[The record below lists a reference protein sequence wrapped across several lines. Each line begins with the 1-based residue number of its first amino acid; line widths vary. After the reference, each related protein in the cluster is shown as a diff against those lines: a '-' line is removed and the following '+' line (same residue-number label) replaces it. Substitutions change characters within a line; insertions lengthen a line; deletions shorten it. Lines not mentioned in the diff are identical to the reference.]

1 MLLSHLVQEAA
12 LLIKEVRP
20 LQHKTETFI
29 KEVLTLLQETVL
41 LIRERVHQVEMLQLL
56 PELQLQIEVQHTL
69 LQLEALLAQVVLLEV
84 AEAQVEAVAADA
96 QVVEEDK
103 LNCYL
108 IFNYMKKITYLLA
121 FMLTLSMTLFAQG
134 EVDALRFSRED
145 LHGTARAMSMGGAF
159 GALGGDL
166 TGVSVNPAGIA
177 VYRSSEVVGTLNLS
191 SEGSSVGDYDA
202 NKTRFDVDNLGFVGY
217 FPLSNDVF
225 PLINFGF
232 SFNKL
237 KSFDKNIDAVGSPA
251 SSMIDYIV
259 DRSAGVNP
267 TSLEI
272 GDNLPDPF
280 ESQPWLSVLGFNSY
294 LIDDHQDAQGYYYTP
309 LNTRN
314 ELYGNEIKTRER
326 GYIDNYDFTVGTTI
340 NNVLNL
346 GLSLSIK
353 DIYYSVTSD
362 YWEDYDNGNYRLTN
376 WLTASGAGIS
386 AKFGA
391 IYRPVNEL
399 RLGLAYHTPTYYA
412 LNETFEAEM
421 EDDMG
426 AYVNVEGYEP
436 GTTYSKR
443 FSNEYDLKT
452 PGKLVASAATVLG
465 GRFIASIDYELVNY
479 SNMKLMIPS
488 NSVDNTDWYEI
499 DNEYISTDFN
509 SVSTVKI
516 GTEYRFSPKFY
527 GRLGYAWMQNPYNVD
542 FKEAGNAAVVGSNT
556 VHRIEGDANYF
567 TGGVGFRFNQ
577 NFFLDVALVYKTQTD
592 DLYPFPNLYAENG
605 TVPVINANPFELK
618 NSSFRGL
625 VTLGYKF

>member
-1 MLLSHLVQEAA
+1 M
-12 LLIKEVRP
+12 
-20 LQHKTETFI
+20 
-29 KEVLTLLQETVL
+29 
-41 LIRERVHQVEMLQLL
+41 
-56 PELQLQIEVQHTL
+56 
-69 LQLEALLAQVVLLEV
+69 
-84 AEAQVEAVAADA
+84 EAVAADA

-121 FMLTLSMTLFAQG
+121 FMLTLSITLFAQG

-294 LIDDHQDAQGYYYTP
+294 LINDHQDAQGYYYTP

-314 ELYGNEIKTRER
+314 ELSGNEIKTRER

-362 YWEDYDNGNYRLTN
+362 YWEDYENGNYRLTN
-376 WLTASGAGIS
+376 WLTTNGAGIS

-499 DNEYISTDFN
+499 DNEYISTDFK
-509 SVSTVKI
+509 SVSTVKV
-516 GTEYRFSPKFY
+516 GTEYRFSPKLY

-577 NFFLDVALVYKTQTD
+577 NFFLDLALVYKTQTD
-592 DLYPFPNLYAENG
+592 DLFAFPNLYSESGGA
-605 TVPVINANPFELK
+605 PVIDANPFEL
-618 NSSFRGL
+618 NNNSFRGL

>member
-1 MLLSHLVQEAA
+1 M
-12 LLIKEVRP
+12 
-20 LQHKTETFI
+20 
-29 KEVLTLLQETVL
+29 
-41 LIRERVHQVEMLQLL
+41 
-56 PELQLQIEVQHTL
+56 
-69 LQLEALLAQVVLLEV
+69 
-84 AEAQVEAVAADA
+84 EAVAADA

-103 LNCYL
+103 LNSYL

-121 FMLTLSMTLFAQG
+121 FMLTLSITLFAQG

-191 SEGSSVGDYDA
+191 REGSSVGDYDA

-217 FPLSNDVF
+217 FPLRNDVF

-232 SFNKL
+232 SFNKI

-259 DRSAGVNP
+259 DRSAGLDP
-267 TSLEI
+267 TLLEK
-272 GDNLPDPF
+272 DDMF
-280 ESQPWLSVLGFNSY
+280 FKQPWLSVLGYNTNLIEIDPNSNNNY
-294 LIDDHQDAQGYYYTP
+294 IMPSEMESD
-309 LNTRN
+309 
-314 ELYGNEIKTRER
+314 LYGNEIKTRER

-353 DIYYSVTSD
+353 DISYSITSD

-376 WLTASGAGIS
+376 WLTTSGAGIS

-391 IYRPVNEL
+391 IYRPVNEI
-399 RLGLAYHTPTYYA
+399 RLGFAYHTPTYYA
-412 LNETFEAEM
+412 LNETFEAELETDM
-421 EDDMG
+421 EY
-426 AYVNVEGYEP
+426 YVAVPEENPLYTE
-436 GTTYSKR
+436 R
-443 FSNEYDLKT
+443 FSNDYDLRT

-479 SNMKLMIPS
+479 SNMKLMTPS

-509 SVSTVKI
+509 SVSTVKV

-592 DLYPFPNLYAENG
+592 DLYAFPNLYSESGGA
-605 TVPVINANPFELK
+605 PVIDANPVELNN
-618 NSSFRGL
+618 NSLRGL

>member
-1 MLLSHLVQEAA
+1 
-12 LLIKEVRP
+12 
-20 LQHKTETFI
+20 
-29 KEVLTLLQETVL
+29 
-41 LIRERVHQVEMLQLL
+41 
-56 PELQLQIEVQHTL
+56 
-69 LQLEALLAQVVLLEV
+69 
-84 AEAQVEAVAADA
+84 VEAVAADA
-96 QVVEEDK
+96 QVVEEDN
-103 LNCYL
+103 LNRYL

-191 SEGSSVGDYDA
+191 REGSSVGDYDA

-217 FPLSNDVF
+217 FPLRNDVF

-232 SFNKL
+232 SFNKI

-259 DRSAGVNP
+259 DRSAGLDP
-267 TSLEI
+267 TLLEK
-272 GDNLPDPF
+272 DDMF
-280 ESQPWLSVLGFNSY
+280 FKQPWLSVLGYNTNLIEIDPNSNNNY
-294 LIDDHQDAQGYYYTP
+294 IMPSEMESD
-309 LNTRN
+309 
-314 ELYGNEIKTRER
+314 LYGNEIKTRER

-353 DIYYSVTSD
+353 DISYSITSD

-376 WLTASGAGIS
+376 WLTTSGAGIS

-391 IYRPVNEL
+391 IYRPVNEI
-399 RLGLAYHTPTYYA
+399 RLGFAYHTPTYYA
-412 LNETFEAEM
+412 LNETFEAELETDM
-421 EDDMG
+421 EY
-426 AYVNVEGYEP
+426 YVAVPEENPLYTE
-436 GTTYSKR
+436 R
-443 FSNEYDLKT
+443 FSNDYDLRT

-479 SNMKLMIPS
+479 SNMKLMTPS

-509 SVSTVKI
+509 SVSTVKV

-592 DLYPFPNLYAENG
+592 DLYAFPNLYSESGGA
-605 TVPVINANPFELK
+605 PVIDANPFELNN
-618 NSSFRGL
+618 NSLRGL

>member
-1 MLLSHLVQEAA
+1 M
-12 LLIKEVRP
+12 
-20 LQHKTETFI
+20 
-29 KEVLTLLQETVL
+29 
-41 LIRERVHQVEMLQLL
+41 
-56 PELQLQIEVQHTL
+56 
-69 LQLEALLAQVVLLEV
+69 
-84 AEAQVEAVAADA
+84 
-96 QVVEEDK
+96 EED
-103 LNCYL
+103 NTYTDYL

-121 FMLTLSMTLFAQG
+121 FMLTLSMTLVAQG

-145 LHGTARAMSMGGAF
+145 LYGTARAMSMGGAF
-159 GALGGDL
+159 GALGGDM
-166 TGVSVNPAGIA
+166 TGVSINPAGIA

-191 SEGSSVGDYDA
+191 RVGSSVGDYDA
-202 NKTRFDVDNLGFVGY
+202 NKTRFELDNLGFVGY
-217 FPLSNDVF
+217 FPLRNDVT

-251 SSMIDYIV
+251 SSMIEYIA

-267 TSLEI
+267 TSLEM

-294 LIDDHQDAQGYYYTP
+294 LINDHQDNQGYYYTP
-309 LNTRN
+309 LNTGN
-314 ELYGNEIKTRER
+314 ALIGNEIKTRER

-353 DIYYSVTSD
+353 DISYSVTSD
-362 YWEDYDNGNYRLTN
+362 YWEDYADGNYRLTN
-376 WLTASGAGIS
+376 WITASGAGVS

-391 IYRPVNEL
+391 IYRPVHEI
-399 RLGLAYHTPTYYA
+399 RIGFAYHTPTYYA
-412 LNETFEAEM
+412 LNETFEAEL

-426 AYVNVEGYEP
+426 AYVTEPNYEP

-443 FSNEYDLKT
+443 FSNEYDLRS
-452 PGKLVASAATVLG
+452 PGKIVASAATVLG

-479 SNMKLMIPS
+479 SKMKLKSPQ
-488 NSVDNTDWYEI
+488 NSFANDNWYEF
-499 DNEYISTDFN
+499 DNDYISTDFN

-527 GRLGYAWMQNPYNVD
+527 GRLGYAWMQNPYDKDLIETGFATIVGSNID
-542 FKEAGNAAVVGSNT
+542 NKIVGSNT
-556 VHRIEGDANYF
+556 VHRVEGNANYF
-567 TGGVGFRFNQ
+567 TGGIGYRFNH
-577 NFFLDVALVYKTQTD
+577 NFFLDFALVYKTQTD
-592 DLYPFPNLYAENG
+592 DLYPFPNLYSNSGG
-605 TVPVINANPFELK
+605 TPVIDANPFEL
-618 NSSFRGL
+618 NNNSFRGL

>member
-1 MLLSHLVQEAA
+1 M
-12 LLIKEVRP
+12 
-20 LQHKTETFI
+20 
-29 KEVLTLLQETVL
+29 
-41 LIRERVHQVEMLQLL
+41 
-56 PELQLQIEVQHTL
+56 
-69 LQLEALLAQVVLLEV
+69 
-84 AEAQVEAVAADA
+84 EAVAADA

-103 LNCYL
+103 LNSYL

-294 LIDDHQDAQGYYYTP
+294 LINDHQDAQGYYYTP

-314 ELYGNEIKTRER
+314 ELSGNEIKTRER

-376 WLTASGAGIS
+376 WLTTNGAGIS

-412 LNETFEAEM
+412 LNETFEAELETDM
-421 EDDMG
+421 EY
-426 AYVNVEGYEP
+426 YVAVPEENPLYTE
-436 GTTYSKR
+436 R
-443 FSNEYDLKT
+443 FSNDYDLRT

-499 DNEYISTDFN
+499 DNEYISTDFK
-509 SVSTVKI
+509 SVSTVKV
-516 GTEYRFSPKFY
+516 GTEYRFSPKLY

-577 NFFLDVALVYKTQTD
+577 NFFLDLALVYKTQTD
-592 DLYPFPNLYAENG
+592 DLFAFPNLYSESGG
-605 TVPVINANPFELK
+605 TPVIDANPFEL
-618 NSSFRGL
+618 NNNSFRGL

>member
-1 MLLSHLVQEAA
+1 
-12 LLIKEVRP
+12 
-20 LQHKTETFI
+20 
-29 KEVLTLLQETVL
+29 
-41 LIRERVHQVEMLQLL
+41 
-56 PELQLQIEVQHTL
+56 
-69 LQLEALLAQVVLLEV
+69 
-84 AEAQVEAVAADA
+84 
-96 QVVEEDK
+96 
-103 LNCYL
+103 
-108 IFNYMKKITYLLA
+108 MKKITYLLA
-121 FMLTLSMTLFAQG
+121 FMLTLSMTLVAQG

-145 LHGTARAMSMGGAF
+145 LYGTARAMSMGGAF

-166 TGVSVNPAGIA
+166 TGVGINPAGIA

-191 SEGSSVGDYDA
+191 REGSSVGNFDA
-202 NKTRFDVDNLGFVGY
+202 NRTKFDLDNLGFVGY
-217 FPLSNDVF
+217 FPLNNDVI

-232 SFNKL
+232 TFNKL
-237 KSFDKNIDAVGSPA
+237 KSFNKDIDAVGSPA
-251 SSMIDYIV
+251 SSMIDYIA

-267 TSLEI
+267 LNLEM

-294 LIDDHQDAQGYYYTP
+294 LINDQQDAQGYYYTP
-309 LNTRN
+309 LNTRG

-353 DIYYSVTSD
+353 DITYSVTSD
-362 YWEDYDNGNYRLTN
+362 YWEDYDNGEYRLTN
-376 WLTASGAGIS
+376 WLTTSGAGVS

-391 IYRPVNEL
+391 IYRPINEF
-399 RLGLAYHTPTYYA
+399 RLGFAYHTPTYYA
-412 LNETFEAEM
+412 LNETFEAELA
-421 EDDMG
+421 DDMG
-426 AYVNVEGYEP
+426 AYVNDPSYEA
-436 GTTYSKR
+436 GETFSKR
-443 FSNEYDLKT
+443 FSNEYDLQT
-452 PGKLVASAATVLG
+452 PGKIVASAATVLG

-479 SNMKLMIPS
+479 SNMKLKTPS
-488 NSVDNTDWYEI
+488 NSPDATDFYEI

-509 SVSTVKI
+509 SASTVKI

-527 GRLGYAWMQNPYNVD
+527 GRLGYAWMQNPYDVD
-542 FKEAGNAAVVGSNT
+542 FKEAGIAAVVGSNT

-592 DLYPFPNLYAENG
+592 DLYPFPNLYSDNG
-605 TVPVINANPFELK
+605 GTLVIDANPFELN